1 MMEGLE
7 ITDCRV
13 RPCSKEDEKLKAFAT
28 ITLNNC
34 FVVTDLKVIQG
45 NKGLFVAMP
54 SRRRKDG
61 KFRDIAHPLNR
72 ETRAVIEK
80 RVLELYHREMK
91 HLDGRVVASSEEE
104 YEDTL
109 ADFDLDREGERD
121 NLEDEGKAPDRT

>member
-1 MMEGLE
+1 MAGLE
-7 ITDCRV
+7 VTDCRV

-72 ETRAVIEK
+72 ETRALIEN
-80 RVLELYHREMK
+80 RVLELYQAELT
-91 HLDGRVVASSEEE
+91 HLDGRIPTSAEDE
-104 YEDTL
+104 YEETL
-109 ADFDLDREGERD
+109 ADFEQVAEDKQGEQ
-121 NLEDEGKAPDRT
+121 A

>member
-1 MMEGLE
+1 MAGVE

-13 RPCSKEDEKLKAFAT
+13 RPYTKEDEKLKAFAT

-72 ETRAVIEK
+72 ETRAMIEN
-80 RVLELYHREMK
+80 RVLELYHCELKRLGGEPSGG
-91 HLDGRVVASSEEE
+91 LSEDS
-104 YEDTL
+104 EDTI
-109 ADFDLDREGERD
+109 ADFDLGEQTEQQD
-121 NLEDEGKAPDRT
+121 KPT

>member
-1 MMEGLE
+1 MAGLE

-45 NKGLFVAMP
+45 PKGLFVAMP

-72 ETRAVIEK
+72 DMRAVIET
-80 RVLELYHREMK
+80 RVLELYHREIK
-91 HLDGRVVASSEEE
+91 RLGGQAPASSEDEAFE
-104 YEDTL
+104 NVSAEFDEQEDS
-109 ADFDLDREGERD
+109 G
-121 NLEDEGKAPDRT
+121 AP

>member
-1 MMEGLE
+1 ME

-28 ITLNNC
+28 ITLNHC

-61 KFRDIAHPLNR
+61 KFRDVAHPLDR
-72 ETRAVIEK
+72 ETRAMIEQ
-80 RVLELYHREMK
+80 RVLDLYHQELER
-91 HLDGRVVASSEEE
+91 LGGQPPASSDDDPGEEH
-104 YEDTL
+104 
-109 ADFDLDREGERD
+109 AD
-121 NLEDEGKAPDRT
+121 LEQE

>member
-1 MMEGLE
+1 MEGLE

-28 ITLNNC
+28 ITFNNC

-72 ETRAVIEK
+72 ETRAMIEK
-80 RVLELYHREMK
+80 RVLDLYHREMK
-91 HLDGRVVASSEEE
+91 RLDGRIAVSSEEE
-104 YEDTL
+104 YEETL
-109 ADFDLDREGERD
+109 ADLELDREADLGD
-121 NLEDEGKAPDRT
+121 LEEEEKAPERS

>member
-1 MMEGLE
+1 MAGLE

-61 KFRDIAHPLNR
+61 KFRDIAHPLNS
-72 ETRAVIEK
+72 ETRAMIETC
-80 RVLELYHREMK
+80 VLDLYQKELARLKENPSAVMS
-91 HLDGRVVASSEEE
+91 DDE
-104 YEDTL
+104 YESSLD
-109 ADFDLDREGERD
+109 DLVHD
-121 NLEDEGKAPDRT
+121 

>member
-1 MMEGLE
+1 MVDLE

-28 ITLNNC
+28 ITLNHC
-34 FVVTDLKVIQG
+34 FVVTDLKVILG

-72 ETRAVIEK
+72 ETRAMIET
-80 RVLELYHREMK
+80 RVLELYHRELK
-91 HLDGRVVASSEEE
+91 RLDGRAPAPSPEED
-104 YEDTL
+104 YDDTL
-109 ADFDLDREGERD
+109 GDFEH
-121 NLEDEGKAPDRT
+121 LEIEESDKQGRGI

>member
-1 MMEGLE
+1 MVDLE

-28 ITLNNC
+28 ITLNHC
-34 FVVTDLKVIQG
+34 FVVTDLKVILG

-72 ETRAVIEK
+72 ETRAMIET
-80 RVLELYHREMK
+80 RVLELYHRELK
-91 HLDGRVVASSEEE
+91 RLDGRVPAPAPEED
-104 YEDTL
+104 YDDTL
-109 ADFDLDREGERD
+109 GDFEH
-121 NLEDEGKAPDRT
+121 LEIEESDKQGRGL

>member
-1 MMEGLE
+1 MAALE

-34 FVVTDLKVIQG
+34 FVVTDLKVIAG

-72 ETRAVIEK
+72 DIRAVIEN

-91 HLDGRVVASSEEE
+91 RLGGQAPAFSEEE
-104 YEDTL
+104 ELQDLAVEFDQEGDTVT
-109 ADFDLDREGERD
+109 
-121 NLEDEGKAPDRT
+121 P

>member
-1 MMEGLE
+1 MVGLE

-28 ITLNNC
+28 ITLNSC

-61 KFRDIAHPLNR
+61 KFRDIAHPLNK
-72 ETRAVIEK
+72 ETRAMIEE
-80 RVLELYHREMK
+80 RVLELYHRE
-91 HLDGRVVASSEEE
+91 LDRLGTRPTAPSEED
-104 YEDTL
+104 YEDTI
-109 ADFDLDREGERD
+109 ADFEPGEPNQHD
-121 NLEDEGKAPDRT
+121 

>member
-1 MMEGLE
+1 MAGLE

-13 RPCSKEDEKLKAFAT
+13 RPCNKEDEKLKAFAT

-72 ETRAVIEK
+72 ETRAMIEK
-80 RVLELYHREMK
+80 RVLDLYHEEMK
-91 HLDGRVVASSEEE
+91 RLGGQPPAGAEEE
-104 YEDTL
+104 YEDTV
-109 ADFDLDREGERD
+109 ADFGQP
-121 NLEDEGKAPDRT
+121 EDDELR